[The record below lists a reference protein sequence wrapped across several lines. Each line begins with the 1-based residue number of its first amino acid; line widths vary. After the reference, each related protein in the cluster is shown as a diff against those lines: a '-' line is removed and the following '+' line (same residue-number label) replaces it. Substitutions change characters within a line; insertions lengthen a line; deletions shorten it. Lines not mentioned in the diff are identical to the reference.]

1 MNLYRCIF
9 LLLVLVAFIATVG
22 CTRVER
28 EELNKHPDES
38 HDLMIDAEYLIAS
51 MTFEDA
57 VMLSDVAVLAEYVE
71 TLTHD
76 YYVEHVFRVKDCHYG
91 KVDEEIIYVA
101 SGIGISIVPDFGYSY
116 RMEECLYESGKDY
129 ILILNKH
136 QSIMYDHDR
145 YINVTNLMLN
155 ESDKKY
161 TLYDEDILF
170 SEFDSFADY
179 LLSLRSGASTVDDQD
194 VRMYTDAEQ
203 KIALES
209 EYIAELRIENLYLE
223 GVVHNGNTYVCSI
236 VELHKGYVEDTR
248 EDGTILVVIK
258 KNTVEIGERYV
269 VGFSQV
275 DEHSAVYSQS
285 ADDGVV
291 PVGDDRLNEI
301 MKYLK

>member
-1 MNLYRCIF
+1 MKLCRHIS
-9 LLLVLVAFIATVG
+9 LILVLVVLTATVG
-22 CTRVER
+22 CGRVER
-28 EELNKHPDES
+28 EKYPEESYELTA
-38 HDLMIDAEYLIAS
+38 DAEYLIAS

-57 VMLSDVAVLAEYVE
+57 VMLSDVAVLAEYIE

-76 YYVEHVFRVKDCHYG
+76 YYVEHVFRVKDCYYG

-101 SGIGISIVPDFGYSY
+101 SGVGLSVVPDLDYSY
-116 RMEECLYESGKDY
+116 RMEECVYELGKDY

-161 TLYDEDILF
+161 TLYSEDILF
-170 SEFDSFADY
+170 SEFNSFADY
-179 LLSLRSGASTVDDQD
+179 LLSFRSVAFTVDDQD
-194 VRMYTDAEQ
+194 VKTYADVEQ
-203 KIALES
+203 ELALVS
-209 EYIAELRIENLYLE
+209 EFIAELSIEALYLE

-236 VELHKGYVEDTR
+236 VELHKGNVQDTC

-275 DEHSAVYSQS
+275 DEHSVIYSQS
-285 ADDGVV
+285 TEDGVV
-291 PVGDDRLNEI
+291 PVGDDRLNKI
-301 MKYLK
+301 IDYLE